1 MTRSPERDVPNNQ
14 PIKDAPKLR
23 QCLRCQAAFNSEW
36 AGERIC
42 SRCKSTTTWR
52 HVNPF
57 LTNINRS

>member
-23 QCLRCQAAFNSEW
+23 QCLGCQAAFNSEW

-42 SRCKSTTTWR
+42 SRCKSTDHMAKR
-52 HVNPF
+52 HAA
-57 LTNINRS
+57 